1 MEGLVLHAGATQIG
15 RQDLLALPTPE
26 ATATHKPIPHHRL
39 VEAMVESLAYRRL
52 EVVKDEYAVS
62 QDGMR
67 LFGFLALNIEHG
79 GIRLALGIRNSH
91 DKSFSLGITVGYRVF
106 VCDNLAFHGE
116 FMPVTKKHTK
126 HLDVIDVVNTAVDK
140 AQRHFEPMK
149 VQVDAW
155 QNFSLPD
162 QRAKEVIYNAFIG
175 GDLSDVPARLAARVH
190 RHYFNPPHPEFEP
203 RTMWSLSN
211 AFTESFKALDPIPQ
225 FKASAALGKY
235 LATVN

>member
-1 MEGLVLHAGATQIG
+1 MEGLMLHQGAALIG
-15 RQDLLALPTPE
+15 RQDLRGIATPA
-26 ATATHKPIPHHRL
+26 ATDTHKPIPHHEL
-39 VEAMVESLAYRRL
+39 VEAMVESLAYRKL

-62 QDGMR
+62 PDGMR
-67 LFGFLALNIEHG
+67 LFGFLALNLEHQ

-106 VCDNLAFHGE
+106 VCDNLAFHGD

-126 HLDVIDVVNTAVDK
+126 HLHIIDTVNTAVDK

-162 QRAKEVIYNAFIG
+162 QRAKEVIYNAFIVG
-175 GDLSDVPARLAARVH
+175 ELHDAPRHLARDVH
-190 RHYFNPPHPEFEP
+190 RHYFEPTHPEFEP

-211 AFTESFKALDPIPQ
+211 AFTASFKALDPIPH

>member
-1 MEGLVLHAGATQIG
+1 MEGLVLHAGATSIG

-62 QDGMR
+62 SDGMR
-67 LFGFLALNIEHG
+67 LFGFLALNLEHG

-106 VCDNLAFHGE
+106 VCDNLAFHGD

-126 HLDVIDVVNTAVDK
+126 HLDVID
-140 AQRHFEPMK
+140 
-149 VQVDAW
+149 
-155 QNFSLPD
+155 
-162 QRAKEVIYNAFIG
+162 
-175 GDLSDVPARLAARVH
+175 
-190 RHYFNPPHPEFEP
+190 
-203 RTMWSLSN
+203 
-211 AFTESFKALDPIPQ
+211 
-225 FKASAALGKY
+225 
-235 LATVN
+235 